1 VVQQLSFVPLSEAHD
16 GNSVMEEDRM
26 LMVSGALALEG
37 QGTFSS
43 ALYDGNTWHP
53 YVKST
58 GSDGS
63 PGAVSGV
70 FNSDNSFS
78 FSIRRESF
86 LSLFLLPSSSL
97 TSSASGLQT
106 SSPVESSF

>member
-1 VVQQLSFVPLSEAHD
+1 
-16 GNSVMEEDRM
+16 M

-43 ALYDGNTWHP
+43 ALYDGKTWHP

-58 GSDGS
+58 GSDGA

-70 FNSDNSFS
+70 FNSNNSFS
-78 FSIRRESF
+78 FSIRREF
-86 LSLFLLPSSSL
+86 KPFL
-97 TSSASGLQT
+97 TSAPFSRWLTVSSFDFQT